1 MPRAGKHWVTMA
13 TRRGGC
19 AGPQSSTPSALVVGA
34 RATGMLLET
43 ECCMDRMRYLKLGE
57 VPVPQFP
64 HFKRKAFASSWGSCR
79 VLGKGLRIIR
89 EVVLAWLRA
98 LR

>member
-1 MPRAGKHWVTMA
+1 M
-13 TRRGGC
+13 
-19 AGPQSSTPSALVVGA
+19 
-34 RATGMLLET
+34 LET
-43 ECCMDRMRYLKLGE
+43 ECCMDRKMRYLKLGE

-64 HFKRKAFASSWGSCR
+64 HFKRTTFASSQGSCR
-79 VLGKGLRIIR
+79 VLGKYLRIVR